1 MTSEPIELWQEL
13 EEATQSPRSVNFEL
27 LWSLLE
33 EAIAPLPRA
42 KQLLI
47 AGNAIEQMAE
57 ILRLRSTL
65 LISEWAA
72 VHSEVDREAP
82 TIEMALVDAWVRQ
95 SMTVNL
101 DAFVEQPKSTR
112 RRSVKVKLAP
122 TDSVVGEVEPAA
134 IGRMLDEMEREQSA
148 ADMVRQL
155 AGEEDVE
162 AWSSL
167 IEQWLQN
174 HAVEDSISFLQLWQQ
189 LEMPW
194 VEVWLGLLL
203 GGFELRQSERF
214 YESDLWITTTS
225 DRKIT
230 TGS

>member
-1 MTSEPIELWQEL
+1 MPSEPIELWQEL
-13 EEATQSPRSVNFEL
+13 EEATQAPQFVNFEL
-27 LWSLLE
+27 LWAMLE
-33 EAIAPLPRA
+33 EAIDHLPQAR
-42 KQLLI
+42 QLAI
-47 AGNAIEQMAE
+47 AGHAIEQMAE
-57 ILRLRSTL
+57 IIRLRSTL
-65 LISEWAA
+65 LISEWEAA
-72 VHSEVDREAP
+72 HSKVDRESP

-101 DAFVEQPKSTR
+101 DAFVEQPRSTR
-112 RRSVKVKLAP
+112 RRSIKVKLAP
-122 TDSVVGEVEPAA
+122 TDSIVGEVEPAA
-134 IGRMLDEMEREQSA
+134 IVQMLDAMEREQSA

-162 AWSSL
+162 AWSSS

-203 GGFELRQSERF
+203 GGFGLRQSGRF
-214 YESDLWITTTS
+214 YESDVWVTASERRLTA
-225 DRKIT
+225 
-230 TGS
+230 GS